1 MHKTSITVLMLIN
14 YIGLFAQTTIRLD
27 SAIVYTLKN
36 HPLMQLSQQ
45 EIEEQKASKKGSFNL
60 QNPDVFIESPTTTR
74 FTVGVQQTIEFP
86 LVYIQ
91 QSKVAKQNIGLAEKG
106 MIVNKVLLIRDVKIA
121 YLNLQFA
128 EIKINQLTH
137 QDSIFNALYLAAERR
152 YNAGEA
158 NLLEKVSAEAKSKEM
173 YNILMQA
180 KTDFQNAQ
188 LQLKLLA
195 GIKDENIKADE
206 TLTKTSTEIED
217 ISIAPGYPGVIKSSP
232 FLQYYQQNIS
242 LNKQSV
248 KLERS
253 KLAPGLMVGYLNQ
266 GDANSEILYR
276 YQFGLSIPI
285 WFWTYSSQIKA
296 AKIRF
301 DMANSQYALAEQN
314 LNSEY
319 LQAVTEY
326 KKYTGSINYFETSAL
341 KQAETII
348 STASGSYNAGQ
359 ISYITY
365 MQSLNQAFEIKM
377 NYYETVRN
385 YNLSTIELNYLKG
398 QP

>member
-1 MHKTSITVLMLIN
+1 
-14 YIGLFAQTTIRLD
+14 
-27 SAIVYTLKN
+27 
-36 HPLMQLSQQ
+36 
-45 EIEEQKASKKGSFNL
+45 QKAAKKGSFNL
-60 QNPDVFIESPTTTR
+60 QNPDLFIESPTTTR
-74 FTVGVQQTIEFP
+74 FTLGVQQTIDNP

-91 QSKVAKQNIGLAEKG
+91 QSKVAKQNINLAEKRLYA
-106 MIVNKVLLIRDVKIA
+106 NKVLLIRDVKIA

-128 EIKINQLTH
+128 EIKINQLTR

-173 YNILMQA
+173 YNLLMQA
-180 KTDFQNAQ
+180 KTDLQNAQ

-195 GIKDENIKADE
+195 GIKDGNIKADE
-206 TLTKTSTEIED
+206 TLAKTTTEIQD
-217 ISIAPGYPGVIKSSP
+217 ASIGLDYPEVIKSSP
-232 FLQYYQQNIS
+232 FLQYYQQNIF

-266 GDANSEILYR
+266 GGANSEILYR

-326 KKYTGSINYFETSAL
+326 KKYTESINYFETSAL

-348 STASGSYNAGQ
+348 STAAGSYNAGQ
-359 ISYITY
+359 ISYIIY

-398 QP
+398 QL

>member
-1 MHKTSITVLMLIN
+1 
-14 YIGLFAQTTIRLD
+14 
-27 SAIVYTLKN
+27 
-36 HPLMQLSQQ
+36 
-45 EIEEQKASKKGSFNL
+45 
-60 QNPDVFIESPTTTR
+60 
-74 FTVGVQQTIEFP
+74 
-86 LVYIQ
+86 
-91 QSKVAKQNIGLAEKG
+91 
-106 MIVNKVLLIRDVKIA
+106 
-121 YLNLQFA
+121 
-128 EIKINQLTH
+128 
-137 QDSIFNALYLAAERR
+137 
-152 YNAGEA
+152 
-158 NLLEKVSAEAKSKEM
+158 
-173 YNILMQA
+173 
-180 KTDFQNAQ
+180 
-188 LQLKLLA
+188 
-195 GIKDENIKADE
+195 
-206 TLTKTSTEIED
+206 
-217 ISIAPGYPGVIKSSP
+217 
-232 FLQYYQQNIS
+232 

-285 WFWTYSSQIKA
+285 WFWTYSSKIKA

-326 KKYTGSINYFETSAL
+326 KKYSESIKYFETSAL

-348 STASGSYNAGQ
+348 STAAGSYNAGQ

-385 YNLSTIELNYLKG
+385 YNLSTIELNYLVG
-398 QP
+398 QL